1 MNTTKLLMLIV
12 SLLLMLIVGNS
23 SFLNMALCIPSS
35 LPLGISAN
43 GGTSSSNSNGLHD
56 LSPFSSR
63 PLSAT
68 SGGNISRVVN
78 SNNKVIMIGFD
89 DGWKSQI
96 TYAKPI
102 LDKYGFKASF
112 FVVCNYANSGDISRM
127 NWQDIATLE
136 KDGMDIESHS
146 MTHPPNLNTLN
157 KKELDYEIG
166 GSKQCLAS
174 HRYNSTIFA
183 YPHDS
188 GSNDIA
194 VVRTVAKYYNIGRP
208 GMAPLL
214 FLNCNG
220 FRNHPQTDCR
230 TYGPNGQLNYANR
243 YAARSLSF
251 DIVEI
256 KDSFNNTKIF
266 SEFVNIVNIQSSYN
280 QGGKINAIP
289 LLIFHNVAPITT
301 RPYNTNAEL
310 FDQMMKYLY
319 ENHFR
324 VLTYKQL
331 EYNTQTNTFYLKQTN
346 PGNLT
351 KFYNIYVTGMNEIV
365 PKQYSAITQSNTAV
379 APPSSN
385 SLSHLFHPTAL
396 INHLSTPTDSKSS
409 ASSHSSGSSGHHHSM
424 YGKDHPNGMSSKH
437 HGGYCSYIDYKSNV
451 ISCT

>member
-1 MNTTKLLMLIV
+1 M
-12 SLLLMLIVGNS
+12 S
-23 SFLNMALCIPSS
+23 SS

-43 GGTSSSNSNGLHD
+43 GGTSSSNSNGLHNQ
-56 LSPFSSR
+56 SPFTSLSYFVH
-63 PLSAT
+63 PPSAT

-89 DGWKSQI
+89 DGRKGQI

-112 FVVCNYANSGDISRM
+112 FIVCNYANAGDIGNM

-157 KKELDYEIG
+157 QKDLDYEIG

-188 GSNDIA
+188 GSNDPA
-194 VVRTVAKYYNIGRP
+194 VVKTVAKYYNIGRP
-208 GMAPLL
+208 GMAPFL

-230 TYGPNGQLNYANR
+230 TYGPNGELNYANR

-251 DIVEI
+251 DLVEI

-266 SEFVNIVNIQSSYN
+266 SDFVKIVNMPTSYN
-280 QGGKINAIP
+280 QGGKINALP
-289 LLIFHNVAPITT
+289 SLIFHNVALVTN
-301 RPYNTNAEL
+301 RPYYTNAEL
-310 FDQMMKYLY
+310 FDQLMKYLY

-331 EYNTQTNTFYLKQTN
+331 EYNTQTNTFYLNESN
-346 PGNLT
+346 PQNLT
-351 KFYNIYVTGMNEIV
+351 KFYNIDMTGMNGIV
-365 PKQYSAITQSNTAV
+365 PKQYSAIKSNTAV
-379 APPSSN
+379 APLSSN
-385 SLSHLFHPTAL
+385 MSYLFHPTSL
-396 INHLSTPTDSKSS
+396 INHLSVATTSATSS
-409 ASSHSSGSSGHHHSM
+409 ASSDSSSNTGHHLHSI
-424 YGKDHPNGMSSKH
+424 YGKEHSNDKSSK
-437 HGGYCSYIDYKSNV
+437 HGGYCNYSDYKSNL
-451 ISCT
+451 IRCT